1 MIDNIIYYTNLRW
14 LLRIVGRPSLPL
26 VLAGRILVDS
36 GCGIGLH
43 REVFFASWFLQTIW
57 IIFIV
62 RWVSKNV
69 PLYGEWHLL
78 GLVVYYVLCTS
89 LNLTAIPDGR
99 MTTSSGKDTIFR
111 LALWFAISI
120 GTGSF
125 GGRTVPVFS
134 STISDN
140 GGGGGGMRPLKIF
153 LARYG
158 MAAYDDSS

>member
-1 MIDNIIYYTNLRW
+1 MLAD
-14 LLRIVGRPSLPL
+14 LLFRLFLPVESLST
-26 VLAGRILVDS
+26 VVAALASIATS
-36 GCGIGLH
+36 
-43 REVFFASWFLQTIW
+43 S
-57 IIFIV
+57 
-62 RWVSKNV
+62 S
-69 PLYGEWHLL
+69 LL
-78 GLVVYYVLCTS
+78 GSCKQFGSFSLSDESQQCSTLWTVTSLGSRLCTS